1 MFYGYKLHVLWLK
14 GTCTMAKRRLYYG
27 YKAHVLWLQGT
38 LYCDYKALVLP
49 LQGAC
54 TDTTRCLYWH
64 YKRHCTG
71 ALLTKLVGG
80 CIVYDWF

>member
-1 MFYGYKLHVLWLK
+1 MATRRMFYGYKLLVLS
-14 GTCTMAKRRLYYG
+14 
-27 YKAHVLWLQGT
+27 LQGT

-49 LQGAC
+49 LQGALYCDYKALVLPLEGAC
-54 TDTTRCLYWH
+54 TDTTRCLYRH

>member
-1 MFYGYKLHVLWLK
+1 MAKGCLFYGYKVL
-14 GTCTMAKRRLYYG
+14 
-27 YKAHVLWLQGT
+27 VLSLQGT

-80 CIVYDWF
+80 CIVYYWF